1 MTLFIVKNATRQ
13 TIIATHIRL
22 ADTPQSRRVGLL
34 KHARLELGEGLLIS
48 GRDWLP
54 FMAIHT
60 IRMKFPIDVFFLDQN
75 DRVVAL
81 YTLPPNRIA
90 WVGGARGV
98 LETAEGT
105 IAVSRT
111 QIGDEIEMRLRQ
123 ISMSVDENKTEKFK
137 TKYNVET
144 QLIE

>member
-1 MTLFIVKNATRQ
+1 MPSFTVNNATRQ
-13 TIIATHIRL
+13 TTIATHIQL
-22 ADTPQSRRVGLL
+22 ADTPQTRRVGLL

-60 IRMKFPIDVFFLDQN
+60 IRMKFPIDVLFLDSSH
-75 DRVVAL
+75 RVVAL

-90 WVGGARGV
+90 WGSGAHGV

-105 IAVSRT
+105 IAASRT
-111 QIGDEIEMRLRQ
+111 QIGDKIELRQ
-123 ISMSVDENKTEKFK
+123 PQVSDSSVPRKE
-137 TKYNVET
+137 
-144 QLIE
+144 